1 MITCSFYNKIM
12 PKRPLQL
19 LWAFFCPQFLHQFSG
34 IPGSF
39 RTIKRPQ
46 FHGTI
51 IGSCRHGWWTRCDE
65 TSKVDHFILRR
76 RLDLLYIYTAILG
89 TGGFP
94 WICRGS
100 WRFTQVFWLEGGF
113 SVLRNQTSI
122 GNIMETTLFHDLP
135 GELEVHTS
143 CNWRETPTKHSETT
157 MNHVRV
163 RVCSPFQSYSIFR
176 KQASVREDGLKK
188 LGYPTTNGETLHFD
202 HEKYPWICSDV
213 ISQKN
218 KSHLENSEGRERSP
232 EWNCTSFPSEGTL
245 QVRFS
250 TLTTKSRQNTWLI
263 LMARNSYRKNSTSH
277 PKTTGNRIRDVLW
290 TPSSFC
296 PFSKTSSK
304 KTGGSGQHFG
314 DSFKESG
321 CSKYT
326 GPQST
331 WFWGKERPHIDNSQ
345 NIWLQ
350 ECFGRNFEKL
360 FFWKKQ
366 DDNGFHWGYPRPTN
380 SWKVKVFRGPFIKMN
395 RLVCHCWWLG
405 DTPKVFNLFTIFF
418 PINQITI
425 PWLPPVYTT
434 KQRMMSP
441 CALGKELYEF

>member
-1 MITCSFYNKIM
+1 MWGV
-12 PKRPLQL
+12 L
-19 LWAFFCPQFLHQFSG
+19 
-34 IPGSF
+34 
-39 RTIKRPQ
+39 
-46 FHGTI
+46 
-51 IGSCRHGWWTRCDE
+51 
-65 TSKVDHFILRR
+65 FI
-76 RLDLLYIYTAILG
+76 
-89 TGGFP
+89 
-94 WICRGS
+94 
-100 WRFTQVFWLEGGF
+100 
-113 SVLRNQTSI
+113 
-122 GNIMETTLFHDLP
+122 
-135 GELEVHTS
+135 
-143 CNWRETPTKHSETT
+143 
-157 MNHVRV
+157 
-163 RVCSPFQSYSIFR
+163 
-176 KQASVREDGLKK
+176 KQASVRVDGLKKK

-218 KSHLENSEGRERSP
+218 KSHLENSEGRERIP
-232 EWNCTSFPSEGTL
+232 EWNCTSF
-245 QVRFS
+245 QVKGSFRS
-250 TLTTKSRQNTWLI
+250 GYYLDHKVKAKHVAQPHGQKLI
-263 LMARNSYRKNSTSH
+263 PKKQHLSS
-277 PKTTGNRIRDVLW
+277 KTTGNRGGDVLW

-314 DSFKESG
+314 DFFLESG

-326 GPQST
+326 GPQFT

-366 DDNGFHWGYPRPTN
+366 NDNGFHWGYPRPTN

-418 PINQITI
+418 PKNQITI

>member
-1 MITCSFYNKIM
+1 MITCFFYNKIM

-277 PKTTGNRIRDVLW
+277 PKPLETEFAMCCERLRRFAPSAKRHPKRQVAQVSILETHLRKVAVPN
-290 TPSSFC
+290 TPAPNPLDFGERKGLTLTI
-296 PFSKTSSK
+296 PKTSDCK
-304 KTGGSGQHFG
+304 NALDEILK
-314 DSFKESG
+314 
-321 CSKYT
+321 
-326 GPQST
+326 
-331 WFWGKERPHIDNSQ
+331 N
-345 NIWLQ
+345 
-350 ECFGRNFEKL
+350 CFFEKN
-360 FFWKKQ
+360 K
-366 DDNGFHWGYPRPTN
+366 TTT
-380 SWKVKVFRGPFIKMN
+380 VFIGGIPGP
-395 RLVCHCWWLG
+395 LTV
-405 DTPKVFNLFTIFF
+405 
-418 PINQITI
+418 
-425 PWLPPVYTT
+425 
-434 KQRMMSP
+434 
-441 CALGKELYEF
+441 GKWRFSGVPS